1 MNTQT
6 GLLRKRKSTKQ
17 RLILLLILT
26 DIYPHFMRI
35 AFVHSGHSFLPE
47 IEAYKDFFAARNI
60 ETVVTDKVS
69 VETADSNVEWHFMGQ
84 HFKRKKSGRVL
95 IHEYT
100 SSSVPPFAGW
110 KNLAKKFL
118 NCKPDYRLFLNDR
131 VKNKFGFADD
141 ITSGIRDMGVAEYF
155 FLPSVSEKKDFDFIY
170 TGDTSAPRRLKKLLD
185 CFTTGNMKQHSL
197 LILSRHYNRLAE
209 SLKPYKN
216 IRFAG
221 PVPYKDVPGFLSK
234 ARFAINFIPD
244 IEPFNEQTST
254 KVLEYCAAKIPV
266 VSTNYRWVNTF
277 IEKHGASF
285 FLLNDDLS
293 NFTWE
298 NVCSFTYQF
307 PDLSGMTWEKQILQS
322 GIMEFLQ
329 SKFPG
334 TAI

>member
-1 MNTQT
+1 
-6 GLLRKRKSTKQ
+6 
-17 RLILLLILT
+17 
-26 DIYPHFMRI
+26 MRI

-47 IEAYKDFFAARNI
+47 IKAYKDFFAARNI

-69 VETADSNVEWHFMGQ
+69 VATVDCNVEWHFMGH
-84 HFKRKKSGRVL
+84 HFKRNQSDRIL

-100 SSSVPPFAGW
+100 SCSVPPLAGW
-110 KNLAKKFL
+110 KNMAKKFL
-118 NCKPDYRLFLNDR
+118 NCKPDYRLFLNNW

-141 ITSGIRDMGVAEYF
+141 ITSGIRDMGVTEYF
-155 FLPSVSEKKDFDFIY
+155 FQASESEMKEFDFIY
-170 TGDTSAPRRLKKLLD
+170 TGDTSAPRKLKRLLD
-185 CFTTGNMKQHSL
+185 YFTTGNMKQQSF
-197 LILSRHYNRLAE
+197 LILSHHYNLLAE

-221 PVPYKDVPGFLSK
+221 PVPHKDVPRFLSK

-266 VSTNYRWVNTF
+266 ISTNYHWVNNF
-277 IEKHGASF
+277 IEQQGASF

-298 NVCSFTYQF
+298 NVCRFSYQF
-307 PDLSGMTWEKQILQS
+307 PDLSGMTWEKQILHS
-322 GIMEFLQ
+322 GIVEFLQ
-329 SKFPG
+329 TKFPEVV
-334 TAI
+334 I